1 MGLMKDELSGKII
14 KGFVQLRAKA
24 YSYIKQNNDEYKKK
38 KAQKRLPLTENF
50 NFKVMK
56 TV

>member
-14 KGFVQLRAKA
+14 KGFVQLIAKT